1 MDLINILNLVIAGG
15 LLFAVMLL
23 IRCFTEVMNGNYRYP
38 LDVLKRGEE
47 IMNALL
53 SFASR
58 AWELLSRIIHR
69 ANELIDRVLRETT
82 AQKV

>member
-1 MDLINILNLVIAGG
+1 MELSSIIVISG

-47 IMNALL
+47 IMKALL

-58 AWELLSRIIHR
+58 AWELLSRIIRR

>member
-1 MDLINILNLVIAGG
+1 MMELSSIIVISG

-38 LDVLKRGEE
+38 LDVLKRGGE
-47 IMNALL
+47 IMKALL

-58 AWELLSRIIHR
+58 AWELLSRIIRR

>member
-1 MDLINILNLVIAGG
+1 MMELSSIIVISG

-47 IMNALL
+47 IMKALL

-58 AWELLSRIIHR
+58 AWELLSRIIRR

>member
-1 MDLINILNLVIAGG
+1 MELSSIIVISG

-38 LDVLKRGEE
+38 LDVLKRGGE
-47 IMNALL
+47 IMKALL